1 MANNNA
7 DGTLILDTELDNSG
21 FEKGSAKLLSAIDG
35 LSTQI
40 EKFGAAMEKAFSN
53 CDFGCV
59 HAKIAKA
66 FALIAAAL
74 VQLTTPAA
82 LSVFLTFRCCG
93 AFRYSWYTL

>member
-1 MANNNA
+1 MISIFNSTTHYKGFVAANY
-7 DGTLILDTELDNSG
+7 
-21 FEKGSAKLLSAIDG
+21 EKI
-35 LSTQI
+35 
-40 EKFGAAMEKAFSN
+40 MEKAFSN

-66 FALIAAAL
+66 FALIAVAL

-82 LSVFLTFRCCG
+82 LSVFLTFECCG